1 MRILFLYDTKEG
13 INLDLK
19 EKVRALPSVP
29 GVYLMKD
36 SLGGIIY
43 VGKSKNLK
51 NRVGS
56 YFQNIKSRTPK
67 VEKLIKNL
75 KDFDYII
82 TDTEFEAFMLEYTL
96 IIELKPRYNR
106 LMKNP
111 LSYTY
116 IKIELGEKYPSIE
129 LSSTNSQNEHTLY
142 FGPYTNKNAAQKAIQ
157 GIKDFYKINC
167 NYNYKNG
174 TSCLSYSLDLCIGM
188 CLEVAATTKQ
198 YENIICKVIA
208 SLNDTDNTLLKEIEE
223 KMLIASEQF
232 DFETATKYRD
242 YIASVTYLINNRKTI
257 KFAEENKNIV
267 MIESLNEHLI
277 KLFLIKKN
285 NVLFSK
291 TYNINDINVK
301 QLNEIIKISIIHYF
315 KTITSSPIEVNKD
328 EIDKTQIIHSYLQS
342 SSCNYITIPENLL
355 NLECNSEL
363 DALITKLLII

>member
-1 MRILFLYDTKEG
+1 M
-13 INLDLK
+13 DLK
-19 EKVRALPSVP
+19 EKVRTLPSVP

-36 SLGGIIY
+36 SLGSIIY

-82 TDTEFEAFMLEYTL
+82 TDTEFEAFMLECTL

-116 IKIELGEKYPSIE
+116 IKIELGEKHPSIE
-129 LSSTNSQNEHTLY
+129 ISSTNSQNEHTLY
-142 FGPYTNKNAAQKAIQ
+142 FGPYTNKNAAEKAIQ
-157 GIKDFYKINC
+157 IIKDFYKINC

-174 TSCLSYSLDLCIGM
+174 TSCLSYSLGLCIGM
-188 CLEVAATTKQ
+188 CLEVEATTKQ
-198 YENIICKVIA
+198 YENIMCKVIA

-242 YIASVTYLINNRKTI
+242 YIASVTYLTNNRKTI
-257 KFAEENKNIV
+257 KFAEENKNIA

-291 TYNINDINVK
+291 TYNIKDINVK
-301 QLNEIIKISIIHYF
+301 QLNEIIKTNIIHYF
-315 KTITSSPIEVNKD
+315 KTITSSTIEVNKD

-342 SSCNYITIPENLL
+342 SSCNYITISENLL
-355 NLECNSEL
+355 NLEYNSEL

>member
-1 MRILFLYDTKEG
+1 MIILFLYDTKEG
-13 INLDLK
+13 INVDLK
-19 EKVRALPSVP
+19 EKIRALPSVP

-75 KDFDYII
+75 KDFEYII
-82 TDTEFEAFMLEYTL
+82 TDTEFEAFMLECTL
-96 IIELKPRYNR
+96 IREIKPRYNR

-129 LSSTNSQNEHTLY
+129 IASTNSKNKHTLY
-142 FGPYTNKNAAQKAIQ
+142 FGPYTNKNAVKKAIQ
-157 GIKDFYKINC
+157 SIKNFYKINC
-167 NYNYKNG
+167 NCNHNNG

-188 CLEVAATTKQ
+188 CLKAETTTKQ
-198 YENIICKVIA
+198 YENIIHKVIA
-208 SLNDTDNTLLKEIEE
+208 LLDGTDNTLLKEIEE
-223 KMLIASEQF
+223 KMLIASEEF
-232 DFETATKYRD
+232 DFETAAKYRD
-242 YIASVTYLINNRKTI
+242 YLASVTYLANNRKI
-257 KFAEENKNIV
+257 LEFAEKNKNIV
-267 MIESLNEHLI
+267 MIESLNEYLI

-291 TYNINDINVK
+291 TYNIKDINVK
-301 QLNEIIKISIIHYF
+301 QLNEIIKISIIQYF
-315 KTITSSPIEVNKD
+315 KTNISSPIEVNKD
-328 EIDKTQIIHSYLQS
+328 EIDETQIIHSYLQS
-342 SSCNYITIPENLL
+342 SSCNYITITENLL
-355 NLECNSEL
+355 DLEYNSEL

>member
-13 INLDLK
+13 INVDLK

-51 NRVGS
+51 SRVGS

-82 TDTEFEAFMLEYTL
+82 TDTEFEAFMLECTL

-129 LSSTNSQNEHTLY
+129 TSSTNSQNEHTLY
-142 FGPYTNKNAAQKAIQ
+142 FGPYTNKNAAEKAIQ
-157 GIKDFYKINC
+157 IIKDFYKINC
-167 NYNYKNG
+167 NYNYKNS
-174 TSCLSYSLDLCIGM
+174 TSCLSYSLGLCIGM

-208 SLNDTDNTLLKEIEE
+208 LLNDTDNTLLKEIEE
-223 KMLIASEQF
+223 KMLTASEKF

-285 NVLFSK
+285 NVLFSQ
-291 TYNINDINVK
+291 TYNIKDINIK
-301 QLNEIIKISIIHYF
+301 QLNKIIKTSIIHYF
-315 KTITSSPIEVNKD
+315 EDITNSHIEVNKD

-342 SSCNYITIPENLL
+342 SSCNYIIIPENLL
-355 NLECNSEL
+355 DLECNSEL

>member
-1 MRILFLYDTKEG
+1 M
-13 INLDLK
+13 DLK

-36 SLGGIIY
+36 SLDNIIY

-56 YFQNIKSRTPK
+56 YFQNIKFRTPK

-82 TDTEFEAFMLEYTL
+82 TDTEFEAFMLECTL
-96 IIELKPRYNR
+96 IRDLKPRYNR

-129 LSSTNSQNEHTLY
+129 VSNTNSEHENTLY
-142 FGPYTNKNAAQKAIQ
+142 FGPYTNKNAVEKAIQ
-157 GIKDFYKINC
+157 CIKDFYEINC

-174 TSCLSYSLDLCIGM
+174 TSCLNYSLGLCIGM
-188 CLEVAATTKQ
+188 CLEVESTTKQ

-223 KMLIASEQF
+223 KMLIASEKF

-242 YIASVTYLINNRKTI
+242 YIASVTYLTNNRKTI
-257 KFAEENKNIV
+257 KFAEKNKNIV
-267 MIESLNEHLI
+267 MIEALNEHLI

-285 NVLFSK
+285 DILFSQ
-291 TYNINDINVK
+291 TYNTKDINVK
-301 QLNEIIKISIIHYF
+301 QLNEVIKINIIHYF
-315 KTITSSPIEVNKD
+315 KAITSSPIEVNKD
-328 EIDKTQIIHSYLQS
+328 EIDKTQIIHSYLQNG
-342 SSCNYITIPENLL
+342 SCNYIVIPENLL

>member
-1 MRILFLYDTKEG
+1 M
-13 INLDLK
+13 DLK
-19 EKVRALPSVP
+19 EKVRVLPSVP

-75 KDFDYII
+75 KDFEYIT
-82 TDTEFEAFMLEYTL
+82 TDTEFEAFMLECAL
-96 IIELKPRYNR
+96 IRDLKPRYNR

-129 LSSTNSQNEHTLY
+129 TSSTDSEKEHTLY
-142 FGPYTNKNAAQKAIQ
+142 FGPYTNKNATEKAIQ
-157 GIKDFYKINC
+157 CIKDFYKINC
-167 NYNYKNG
+167 NCNHNNG

-188 CLEVAATTKQ
+188 CLKAATTTKQ
-198 YENIICKVIA
+198 YENIIHKVIV
-208 SLNDTDNTLLKEIEE
+208 LLDGTDNTVLKEIEE
-223 KMLIASEQF
+223 KMLIASEEF
-232 DFETATKYRD
+232 DFETAAKYRD
-242 YIASVTYLINNRKTI
+242 YIASVTYLANNRKFL

-277 KLFLIKKN
+277 KLFLINKN
-285 NVLFSK
+285 NVIFSQ
-291 TYNINDINVK
+291 TYNIKGINVK

-315 KTITSSPIEVNKD
+315 KTSISSPIEVNKD
-328 EIDKTQIIHSYLQS
+328 EIDEIQIIHSYLQS
-342 SSCNYITIPENLL
+342 SSCNYITISENLL
-355 NLECNSEL
+355 DLEYNSEL
-363 DALITKLLII
+363 DALIAKLLII

>member
-13 INLDLK
+13 INVDLK
-19 EKVRALPSVP
+19 EKIRALPSVP

-75 KDFDYII
+75 KDFEYII
-82 TDTEFEAFMLEYTL
+82 TDTEFEAFMLECTL
-96 IIELKPRYNR
+96 IRELKPRYNR

-116 IKIELGEKYPSIE
+116 IKIESGKKYPSIE
-129 LSSTNSQNEHTLY
+129 ISSNAHSENKHTLY
-142 FGPYTNKNAAQKAIQ
+142 FGPYTNKNATEKAIQ

-188 CLEVAATTKQ
+188 CLEVATTTKQ
-198 YENIICKVIA
+198 YENIICKIIA

-223 KMLIASEQF
+223 KMLIASKEF
-232 DFETATKYRD
+232 DFETAAKYRD
-242 YIASVTYLINNRKTI
+242 YITSVTYLTNNRKAI

-267 MIESLNEHLI
+267 MIEPLNEHLI
-277 KLFLIKKN
+277 KIFLIKKN
-285 NVLFSK
+285 NVLFSQ
-291 TYNINDINVK
+291 TYNIKDINAK
-301 QLNEIIKISIIHYF
+301 QLNETIKISIIHYF
-315 KTITSSPIEVNKD
+315 KTITRFPIEVNKD
-328 EIDKTQIIHSYLQS
+328 EID
-342 SSCNYITIPENLL
+342 
-355 NLECNSEL
+355 
-363 DALITKLLII
+363 ALITKLLII

>member
-1 MRILFLYDTKEG
+1 M
-13 INLDLK
+13 DLK

-75 KDFDYII
+75 KDFEYII
-82 TDTEFEAFMLEYTL
+82 TDTEFEAFMLECTL
-96 IIELKPRYNR
+96 IRELKPRYNR

-116 IKIELGEKYPSIE
+116 IKIELEEKYPSIE
-129 LSSTNSQNEHTLY
+129 ISSTDRENENTLY
-142 FGPYTNKNAAQKAIQ
+142 FGPYTNKNAAEKAIQ

-167 NYNYKNG
+167 KYNYKNG
-174 TSCLSYSLDLCIGM
+174 TSCLSYSLGLCIGM
-188 CLEVAATTKQ
+188 CLEVATTTKQ
-198 YENIICKVIA
+198 YKNIIYKVIA
-208 SLNDTDNTLLKEIEE
+208 SLNDTDDTLLKKIEE
-223 KMLIASEQF
+223 KMIIASEEF
-232 DFETATKYRD
+232 DFETAAKYRD
-242 YIASVTYLINNRKTI
+242 YIASVTYLTNNRKAI
-257 KFAEENKNIV
+257 KFAKENKNIV

-277 KLFLIKKN
+277 KLFLIRKN

-291 TYNINDINVK
+291 TYNIKDINIK
-301 QLNEIIKISIIHYF
+301 QLSEIIKTSIIHYF
-315 KTITSSPIEVNKD
+315 KAITSSPIEVNKD

-342 SSCNYITIPENLL
+342 SSCNYITISENLL
-355 NLECNSEL
+355 DLECNSEL

>member
-1 MRILFLYDTKEG
+1 V
-13 INLDLK
+13 DLK

-36 SLGGIIY
+36 SLGVIIY

-82 TDTEFEAFMLEYTL
+82 TDTEFEAFMLECTL
-96 IIELKPRYNR
+96 IIKLKPRYNR

-111 LSYTY
+111 SSYTY
-116 IKIELGEKYPSIE
+116 IKIELGQKDPSMEI
-129 LSSTNSQNEHTLY
+129 SITNSQNEHTLY
-142 FGPYTNKNAAQKAIQ
+142 FGPYTNKNAAEKAIQ
-157 GIKDFYKINC
+157 IIKDFYKINC

-174 TSCLSYSLDLCIGM
+174 TSCLSYALDLCIGM
-188 CLEVAATTKQ
+188 CLGIEATTKQ
-198 YENIICKVIA
+198 YENIIFKVIA
-208 SLNDTDNTLLKEIEE
+208 FLNDTDNTLLKEIEE
-223 KMLIASEQF
+223 KMLLASEEF
-232 DFETATKYRD
+232 DFETAAKYRD
-242 YIASVTYLINNRKTI
+242 YMTSVTYLTNNRKAI

-285 NVLFSK
+285 NVLFSQ
-291 TYNINDINVK
+291 TYNIKDINVK

-355 NLECNSEL
+355 DLECNSEL

>member
-1 MRILFLYDTKEG
+1 M
-13 INLDLK
+13 DLK
-19 EKVRALPSVP
+19 EKIRDLPSVP

-82 TDTEFEAFMLEYTL
+82 TDTEFEAFMLECTL
-96 IIELKPRYNR
+96 IMELKPRYNR

-116 IKIELGEKYPSIE
+116 IKIDLGEKYPSIE
-129 LSSTNSQNEHTLY
+129 ISSTNNQNEHTLY
-142 FGPYTNKNAAQKAIQ
+142 FGPYTNKNAAEKAIQ

-174 TSCLSYSLDLCIGM
+174 TSCLNYSLNLCIGM
-188 CLEVAATTKQ
+188 CLDISATTKQ
-198 YENIICKVIA
+198 YENIIFKVIA

-223 KMLIASEQF
+223 KMLIASEKF

-242 YIASVTYLINNRKTI
+242 YMASVTYLTNNRKTI
-257 KFAEENKNIV
+257 KFAEENNNIV
-267 MIESLNEHLI
+267 MIEALNEHLI
-277 KLFLIKKN
+277 KLFLIKKS

-291 TYNINDINVK
+291 TYNMKDINIK
-301 QLNEIIKISIIHYF
+301 QLNEIIKINIIHYF
-315 KTITSSPIEVNKD
+315 KTITSYPIEINKD

-342 SSCNYITIPENLL
+342 SKCNYITIPENLL
-355 NLECNSEL
+355 NMECNSEL
-363 DALITKLLII
+363 DALITKFLII